1 MNANDSKQEI
11 VVKYKIDDN
20 EIKLTPKSVQEYIV
34 GNDNG
39 KITMPEF
46 KLFTELCKVRKLN
59 PFLKEA
65 YLIKYND
72 STPATIV
79 VGKDAIIKRAVL
91 NPAFNGME
99 SGIIVTNENNE
110 VIERPG
116 TFKLQKEELVG
127 AWAKVYRKDWEYPI
141 YQSVSLSESIQT
153 KKSGEANSNWT
164 KQPSVMLEKV
174 AKVRALREAFVEDL
188 SGMYEAEEMN
198 VDLPRENEKTGKD
211 KVTNVKDATFEEK
224 VEEVVPEK
232 VTFDDLN

>member
-116 TFKLQKEELVG
+116 TFKLPKEELVG

-141 YQSVSLSESIQT
+141 YQRVSLSESIQT
-153 KKSGEANSNWT
+153 KKSGEVNSNWT

-198 VDLPRENEKTGKD
+198 VDFPKENEKTGKD

-232 VTFDDLN
+232 VTFDDLK